1 MAEGDPGYCYDGAS
15 LNDSHACLLPALDR
29 FLDSARPARVFEV
42 GCGNG
47 SVATWMASRGIEVS
61 GIDFSESGIA
71 QARRAYPELQLAV
84 GSAYDDLSK
93 VFGQFPV
100 VISLEVIEHL
110 YFPRRFARS
119 VFDLLEPG
127 GTAFISIPF
136 HGYLKNLALA
146 LTGRMDAHFTALW
159 DGGHIKFFSE
169 QTLGALLREAGFGT
183 IRFLRVGRVAP
194 LAKSMVA
201 IASKPVA

>member
-1 MAEGDPGYCYDGAS
+1 
-15 LNDSHACLLPALDR
+15 
-29 FLDSARPARVFEV
+29 
-42 GCGNG
+42 
-47 SVATWMASRGIEVS
+47 MASRGIEVS

>member
-1 MAEGDPGYCYDGAS
+1 VAEGDPGYCYDGAS

-47 SVATWMASRGIEVS
+47 SVANWMASRGIEVS

>member
-1 MAEGDPGYCYDGAS
+1 M
-15 LNDSHACLLPALDR
+15 LPALDR

-47 SVATWMASRGIEVS
+47 SVANWMASRGIEVS

-183 IRFLRVGRVAP
+183 IRFLCVGRVAP

>member
-47 SVATWMASRGIEVS
+47 SVANWMASRGIEVS

>member
-47 SVATWMASRGIEVS
+47 SVANWMASRGIEVS

-127 GTAFISIPF
+127 GTAFISTPF